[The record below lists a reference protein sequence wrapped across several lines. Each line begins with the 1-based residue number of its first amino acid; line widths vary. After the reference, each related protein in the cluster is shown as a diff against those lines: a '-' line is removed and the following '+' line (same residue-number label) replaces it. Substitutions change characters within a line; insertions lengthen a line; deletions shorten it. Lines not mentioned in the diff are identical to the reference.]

1 MSPLTGQAKEKG
13 KTIKDSVMSFPTAL
27 LKENVFP
34 PRTGVDPTPKLHG
47 PAAETRDW
55 YSFRHTLKNVSHSS
69 RVHFL
74 SAAFRVPS
82 QHRPFCSSP
91 LALCIDRIW
100 ISNLPVPSDTCG
112 ETQRWAQRKLW
123 SVQVWG
129 RAQAAVHP
137 CAWLNRVTSAA
148 HGSRFTYLEEEA
160 EEKGGS
166 HRAPSPNH
174 ASGLLSPLVC
184 TSLLAGTRHHSSPL
198 VYACTSGETTL
209 SQEAEHGSHRR
220 PVPRAPHGRS
230 ARLLSRLSDSV
241 HLFLRKV
248 YAEAMRLPIP
258 PLTDW
263 LLVGAGVQL
272 HKFREGSRR
281 APGLN
286 IHETR
291 PSFLIR
297 TITAK
302 AEDLK
307 KSWGEK
313 IV

>member
-198 VYACTSGETTL
+198 VYACTSGKPHFHKKRSTGVIEDLFLVRPTADPRACSPGYPTV
-209 SQEAEHGSHRR
+209 STCCWGKFTQKPCGCRSHRSLTDCWSELEFSFTSSGR
-220 PVPRAPHGRS
+220 DHGGPRALIFMRPAPPFWSGQS
-230 ARLLSRLSDSV
+230 QPRL
-241 HLFLRKV
+241 K
-248 YAEAMRLPIP
+248 
-258 PLTDW
+258 T
-263 LLVGAGVQL
+263 
-272 HKFREGSRR
+272 
-281 APGLN
+281 
-286 IHETR
+286 
-291 PSFLIR
+291 
-297 TITAK
+297 
-302 AEDLK
+302 
-307 KSWGEK
+307 
-313 IV
+313 